1 MEAVDEVH
9 SPSTGSSALVRDDS
23 LLVRMLLQLQE
34 ELRAY
39 LFLFV
44 EVSCV
49 SSTAAT
55 SRSLRDFLWND
66 PAFWKVYGGVA
77 CFGSTVHG
85 TSANKLREQFRIW
98 LFHLEDDWAT
108 EFQEA
113 IMEERQSDFGANFLQ
128 FFKDARYI
136 ASGLMPWDSTPQV
149 TIFSELSSALLKE
162 YNPKQLDERWAAESF
177 ISKVERR
184 EDVFSKEQ
192 VQQITDA
199 FEESLEKSILQQ
211 HFEGVEEM
219 HLAEPLPE
227 AADWQSW
234 ELEDESAEES
244 LGDEF
249 SEWPARPGALLEA
262 NYGDESD

>member
-1 MEAVDEVH
+1 MEAFDEVH
-9 SPSTGSSALVRDDS
+9 SPSTGSSTLVRDDS

-44 EVSCV
+44 EVSC
-49 SSTAAT
+49 
-55 SRSLRDFLWND
+55 DFLWND

-85 TSANKLREQFRIW
+85 VSASKLREQFRIW

-162 YNPKQLDERWAAESF
+162 YNPKQLDERWAAE
-177 ISKVERR
+177 
-184 EDVFSKEQ
+184 
-192 VQQITDA
+192 
-199 FEESLEKSILQQ
+199 
-211 HFEGVEEM
+211 
-219 HLAEPLPE
+219 
-227 AADWQSW
+227 
-234 ELEDESAEES
+234 
-244 LGDEF
+244 
-249 SEWPARPGALLEA
+249 
-262 NYGDESD
+262 